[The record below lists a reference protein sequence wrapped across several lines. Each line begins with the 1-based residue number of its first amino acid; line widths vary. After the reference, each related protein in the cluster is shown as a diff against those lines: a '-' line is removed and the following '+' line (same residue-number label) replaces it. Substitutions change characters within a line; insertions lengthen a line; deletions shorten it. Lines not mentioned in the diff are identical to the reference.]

1 MKVGLLVAT
10 PKGDSSD
17 TDIVYRDCVVKVRDR
32 GLSTNLVLL
41 DIYDFDIILS
51 MDWLTAYHAL
61 VVSNL
66 INIILKMSLII
77 FLIKYL
83 IFIPESTLVG
93 EKLGTLY
100 TVGVFIL
107 NGLNFIKLIPRGL
120 SLQV

>member
-1 MKVGLLVAT
+1 MKVGLSVAT

-83 IFIPESTLVG
+83 IFIP
-93 EKLGTLY
+93 
-100 TVGVFIL
+100 
-107 NGLNFIKLIPRGL
+107 
-120 SLQV
+120 